1 MPNLSKIS
9 SEVQKMAKN
18 VKLQLKASYFRKVRE
33 KNNFYFGILAP
44 QKHFQTN
51 YTKIRLTLWKETP
64 IHNVEFGPE
73 NGKSMPTF
81 FEIQYLSQE
90 SIFCKNSKSGM
101 QNMDIASLL

>member
-1 MPNLSKIS
+1 MPNLPKIG

-33 KNNFYFGILAP
+33 KNHFYFGILAP

-64 IHNVEFGPE
+64 HYQIW
-73 NGKSMPTF
+73 
-81 FEIQYLSQE
+81 
-90 SIFCKNSKSGM
+90 
-101 QNMDIASLL
+101 ASLNKNTLKN